1 MKKSQQ
7 IKKDAKKAT
16 NCLVKVSDID
26 NYLGINE
33 DDLEPSS
40 DTTDYKSLLT
50 QSFDI
55 SKTMV
60 KNVSQVKASHNLFLL
75 DTDKLGLSLK
85 CKAFYKNFLDDQDFE
100 INNYFNQELIE
111 LFDSKEIKN
120 KEKFLEI
127 QCKNLKANH
136 DEIKSNE
143 NSKIPFNQTDTKEQ
157 NIEDWLDELID

>member
-1 MKKSQQ
+1 MKKTELT
-7 IKKDAKKAT
+7 KKEVKKAT
-16 NCLVKVSDID
+16 GSDID

-33 DDLEPSS
+33 KDLEPSS

-50 QSFDI
+50 QSLDF
-55 SKTMV
+55 SKTLV
-60 KNVSQVKASHNLFLL
+60 KNVPQIKASHNLFLL

-111 LFDSKEIKN
+111 LFNSREIKN
-120 KEKFLEI
+120 KEKFVEI
-127 QCKNLKANH
+127 QSKNLKV
-136 DEIKSNE
+136 DEIKNQENNE
-143 NSKIPFNQTDTKEQ
+143 ILFKKTDTKEQ